1 MIGIRDIDYEAFM
14 LIEELD
20 RDGLARGSYITGRY
34 MYLQTYFDNDP
45 DIQKLRKRR
54 GYGCLYYEVLG
65 KLEYLR
71 RKLGIPLNIE

>member
-34 MYLQTYFDNDP
+34 LYLRAHFDNDP
-45 DIQKLRKRR
+45 EIQKLRKRR
-54 GYGCLYYEVLG
+54 GWGCCYYEVLG
-65 KLEYLR
+65 KLEYIR
-71 RKLGIPLNIE
+71 RKLGLPDN